1 MKQILVTIILAAVL
15 TIPLIPE
22 EPESYAADKT
32 ESYAV
37 EQPVEAEEQG
47 FTPWGIPLS
56 DDLQLYI
63 YDLCEEYGIS
73 YAMVIAMIDVES
85 SFDAEAISSTN
96 DYGLM
101 QINKINHKDNM
112 DYLNPYD
119 NVKHGIRELHK
130 LTKKYEEADLVAMCW
145 NCGETGARKLWEQG
159 IYSTEYS
166 RKVME
171 KKIKY
176 ERNNGGNC

>member
-1 MKQILVTIILAAVL
+1 MKKVIRITLMVLVLAALCITECPVCNHIIH
-15 TIPLIPE
+15 TKDCGIE
-22 EPESYAADKT
+22 EVY
-32 ESYAV
+32 
-37 EQPVEAEEQG
+37 AEEQEEEQ
-47 FTPWGIPLS
+47 FAAWDIPL
-56 DDLQLYI
+56 DEDLQIYI
-63 YDLCEEYGIS
+63 HDLCEEYDIS

-85 SFDAEAISSTN
+85 GFNAEAVSSTN

-101 QINKINHKDNM
+101 QINKVNHRDGM

-119 NVKHGIRELHK
+119 NVRHGIKALHK

-166 RKVME
+166 RKVAE
-171 KKIKY
+171 KKMEY
-176 ERNNGGNC
+176 ERNN